1 MLAPLRPLDEEC
13 PERDEVVEEDV
24 LPREPDVVLEAALLP
39 RDVDPLLLEREELLR
54 ELAPL
59 PRELEALRGPELL
72 VDNVAAVFR
81 PEDDVP
87 RFFAAV
93 RFPPAAP
100 DALRFVAP
108 RFAAPCR
115 DPARV
120 EAVFV
125 LLPEVLLPEVLLPEL
140 FSSDADLPEERD
152 ERAPARERDALP
164 PPAFFAAARP
174 VSSLISLLKLLF
186 CPPAVVS

>member
-1 MLAPLRPLDEEC
+1 MGDPVRPFDEER
-13 PERDEVVEEDV
+13 PEREDV
-24 LPREPDVVLEAALLP
+24 VDPDVLRREPDVALEAELLP
-39 RDVDPLLLEREELLR
+39 RDVDPLLREVEELLR
-54 ELAPL
+54 ELVPL
-59 PRELEALRGPELL
+59 PRELEALREPELL
-72 VDNVAAVFR
+72 PDDAAAVFR

-108 RFAAPCR
+108 RFAALCR
-115 DPARV
+115 EPARV
-120 EAVFV
+120 EALFV
-125 LLPEVLLPEVLLPEL
+125 LPPEL
-140 FSSDADLPEERD
+140 FFADADVLEERD
-152 ERAPARERDALP
+152 EPAPARERDALP
-164 PPAFFAAARP
+164 PPAFFAAARS

>member
-1 MLAPLRPLDEEC
+1 MLAPLRPLVEER

-24 LPREPDVVLEAALLP
+24 LPREPDVALETELLP

-59 PRELEALRGPELL
+59 PRELEALRELELL
-72 VDNVAAVFR
+72 PDDEDAAFR
-81 PEDDVP
+81 PEGDVP

-100 DALRFVAP
+100 DALRFVAL

-125 LLPEVLLPEVLLPEL
+125 LLPEVLLPEL
-140 FSSDADLPEERD
+140 FFSDADLPEERD
-152 ERAPARERDALP
+152 EPAPARERDALP
-164 PPAFFAAARP
+164 PPAFFAAARS